1 MPTPLVLNPATDA
14 ELGGFLDSLWEAV
27 KPIARNLPVVGSAVR
42 VTDDYLTAQNQAR
55 RATTSSGGSA
65 SLPTPYIAPT
75 ATPTVDVN
83 ATVQAALAQQQA
95 QFQQLLEAQQAAQ
108 TPPAA
113 PNTIL
118 GMPKNTALLMGGLA
132 AAAFYAS
139 RR

>member
-1 MPTPLVLNPATDA
+1 MPNPLVLNPAADA

-42 VTDDYLTAQNQAR
+42 TTDDYLTAQNQAK
-55 RATTSSGGSA
+55 RAATSSGGSV
-65 SLPTPYIAPT
+65 SLPTPYAAPVP
-75 ATPTVDVN
+75 APAVDVN

-113 PNTIL
+113 TATIL
-118 GMPKNTALLMGGLA
+118 GMPKNTAFLMGGLA
-132 AAAFYAS
+132 AAVLYAS